1 MIFALNHVL
10 DSVAGLLNKKYP
22 YPVYVSPNQQG
33 TQYPCFFIFFMPS
46 TIEGQIG
53 GRFIRDLGLDIVFV
67 QQRNII
73 NGNAEIHAV
82 AEYLDENLELFSYT
96 DGNGETALIRT
107 YEREGQTEDDELHY
121 KFHIRQ
127 RVAVP
132 KETVWMQVMEEDRA
146 YVKNE

>member
-1 MIFALNHVL
+1 
-10 DSVAGLLNKKYP
+10 
-22 YPVYVSPNQQG
+22 
-33 TQYPCFFIFFMPS
+33 MPS

-53 GRFIRDLGLDIVFV
+53 GRFIRDLGVDIVFV

-73 NGNAEIHAV
+73 NGNAEIHSV
-82 AEYLDENLELFSYT
+82 AEYLDENLELLSYT

-107 YEREGQTEDDELHY
+107 YEREWQTEDDELHY

-132 KETVWMQVMEEDRA
+132 KETVWMQVMEEDHA
-146 YVKNE
+146 YVKN